1 MMLHLRRGS
10 AANSLRIAWDH
21 LCRLVSMTT
30 IAVSRLEVVQPH
42 PAIWAIRWN
51 CLSLFEF
58 HRPVRTTDSLLRLFR
73 AATVRF
79 FPPMALA
86 APVTF
91 GFVRAIA
98 KPGALRKF
106 LCLRRRR

>member
-42 PAIWAIRWN
+42 PSISAIRWDF
-51 CLSLFEF
+51 LSIFKF

-73 AATVRF
+73 ATVRF

-98 KPGALRKF
+98 KPG
-106 LCLRRRR
+106 